1 PTVHHFVLTVPRK
14 DVGGKNSSNPQ
25 ASIHNAPI
33 RRDGGGD
40 KGNRSSR
47 GAGGSGGGGAGRD
60 GRRGSFP
67 LAVDRKNNLVLHAAC
82 ATVWRRV
89 ETDGAAS
96 GNAAA
101 NNTDGDVSTTGTVAY
116 LPRCVCA
123 MSFDP
128 LFDTLR
134 AVALARGG
142 FAEEGRTLM
151 LDGGGGRGGG
161 GGTGGNRLAP
171 LHGLGGSGPGRSS
184 SKHDASV
191 DAGADAPKSKAAE
204 WGLGD
209 AATLQAPPFPL
220 PILFPPSA
228 GPGSGPVVG
237 TLKGKTGLTAD
248 ALSALSAPP
257 PPPALLQSISAPES
271 AGWGGEGSS
280 GRGSGSVGGGG
291 WSTFGLPP
299 LMPLDHPVEPLF
311 QALSADNVLTALSAL
326 ICERPVVVTCSVR
339 SLLSVAVCSLKA
351 LLHPLG
357 WHHAYAPLLPAAEVV
372 PFWKAKLSLDRK
384 NAASQVHAQSP
395 ARIAPPNWRGKGR
408 CTEPPS
414 PPVNESPERHRGS
427 SQTAFLVGLDAD
439 LVEMAVARG
448 AVGKRRGG
456 SGGKKGWVWGVRSTD
471 SCMLS
476 VDESETDKAGIT
488 TTKPSSA
495 VLEGVRCMLS
505 QSVHVDLDH
514 DEITWPTQDPATPRS
529 SSDPAGAN
537 GPAQQQ
543 QQQSRRE
550 SVSAD
555 NDQGGVFGTVAV
567 AGNRGGAPPAW
578 PAEAAWRARRVMQ
591 AILFPEFQT
600 FDAVSI

>member
-1 PTVHHFVLTVPRK
+1 MGGDTKLIHPTHQNNDEKQPDHKHLATDAISSPPPTVHHFVLTVPRK

-101 NNTDGDVSTTGTVAY
+101 KSTMAESNARGVGPNVSNTDGDVSTTGTVAY

-171 LHGLGGSGPGRSS
+171 SAAPSSRRGSAVSTSTISSFGSASSWSSLHGLGGSGPGRSS

-228 GPGSGPVVG
+228 GPGSGPGGPGLSGFGGGAGLYGPWPAGVVG

-311 QALSADNVLTALSAL
+311 QVL
-326 ICERPVVVTCSVR
+326 
-339 SLLSVAVCSLKA
+339 
-351 LLHPLG
+351 
-357 WHHAYAPLLPAAEVV
+357 
-372 PFWKAKLSLDRK
+372 
-384 NAASQVHAQSP
+384 
-395 ARIAPPNWRGKGR
+395 
-408 CTEPPS
+408 
-414 PPVNESPERHRGS
+414 
-427 SQTAFLVGLDAD
+427 
-439 LVEMAVARG
+439 
-448 AVGKRRGG
+448 
-456 SGGKKGWVWGVRSTD
+456 
-471 SCMLS
+471 
-476 VDESETDKAGIT
+476 
-488 TTKPSSA
+488 
-495 VLEGVRCMLS
+495 
-505 QSVHVDLDH
+505 
-514 DEITWPTQDPATPRS
+514 
-529 SSDPAGAN
+529 
-537 GPAQQQ
+537 
-543 QQQSRRE
+543 
-550 SVSAD
+550 
-555 NDQGGVFGTVAV
+555 
-567 AGNRGGAPPAW
+567 
-578 PAEAAWRARRVMQ
+578 
-591 AILFPEFQT
+591 
-600 FDAVSI
+600 